1 MPLKG
6 SGCLFRIYIHGDRKT
21 SCIPLYRVENTI
33 KTPTYSGVKKTSLLA
48 CPVLLS
54 WVKREDV
61 GDSGEVEAMNP
72 EGVSM
77 IGSRP
82 RRKESAMKRV
92 ARLLLVAS
100 LICGTASGAWALPG
114 PTEGFVGVVIWVFLA
129 YCALIVIAQLLV
141 ALHALRRLIE
151 GSIAKKRVSRPVILR

>member
-1 MPLKG
+1 M
-6 SGCLFRIYIHGDRKT
+6 
-21 SCIPLYRVENTI
+21 
-33 KTPTYSGVKKTSLLA
+33 
-48 CPVLLS
+48 
-54 WVKREDV
+54 VKREEV

-77 IGSRP
+77 IGSRR

-114 PTEGFVGVVIWVFLA
+114 PREGFVGVVIWVFFA
-129 YCALIVIAQLLV
+129 YCALIVIAQLLA

>member
-1 MPLKG
+1 
-6 SGCLFRIYIHGDRKT
+6 
-21 SCIPLYRVENTI
+21 
-33 KTPTYSGVKKTSLLA
+33 
-48 CPVLLS
+48 VLLS
-54 WVKREDV
+54 TVKREEV

-77 IGSRP
+77 IGPRR

-114 PTEGFVGVVIWVFLA
+114 PTEGFVGVVIWV
-129 YCALIVIAQLLV
+129 IA
-141 ALHALRRLIE
+141 
-151 GSIAKKRVSRPVILR
+151 P